1 MAGIFDLKP
10 RRSVFNPLSRMSD
23 FRLKE
28 ERRSKAL
35 PMLLLGA
42 SLFLPLNAAA
52 ADPGTISTT
61 LRGLI
66 DWIGQQGVGLQAVDK
81 IPALARVGRAE
92 LLALAF
98 GDKLP
103 RAVNNRNLKV
113 YGLYNFENETVY
125 LLDNIDLESERG
137 RSNLLHELV
146 HYLQYQLGVSDRV
159 QCKNEL
165 EPLAYELEAR
175 YLAEHDAQIDFTYG
189 QVRRLSR
196 CAQPSH

>member
-1 MAGIFDLKP
+1 
-10 RRSVFNPLSRMSD
+10 MSD